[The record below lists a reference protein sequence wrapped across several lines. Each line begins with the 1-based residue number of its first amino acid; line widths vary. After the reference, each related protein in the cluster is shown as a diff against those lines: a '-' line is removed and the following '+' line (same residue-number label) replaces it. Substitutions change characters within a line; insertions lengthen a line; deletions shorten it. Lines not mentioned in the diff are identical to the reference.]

1 MHKHEVHYGTKPWD
15 SCFSITPLN
24 KEKLKQ
30 KIVMYKGYVIKGWDG
45 EFLMRGLKELMDID
59 YNAGIGSKNS

>member
-1 MHKHEVHYGTKPWD
+1 
-15 SCFSITPLN
+15 
-24 KEKLKQ
+24 
-30 KIVMYKGYVIKGWDG
+30 MYKGYVIKGWDG